1 VRRVGARQMVDFTP
15 GRPCVRPRL
24 RRTSVVKGVPRSRW
38 LTALG
43 LHDPLV
49 IWWQPQTWPSWLARE
64 ALAARPDS
72 LVLREARCHLGRP
85 GFRTRQVTLVTTL
98 LDAQTSRACDLAGLY
113 RQRWQVATSLAH
125 LTDPCI
131 KISSSGGVGAILPCM
146 NSTPSNWR
154 EARRFQAWH
163 LKQQGWSQRRIAA
176 ALGVSEGAVSQW
188 MKRARDG
195 GVEALRHR
203 PPPGAPSRLT
213 AEQRAHLPALL

>member
-64 ALAARPDS
+64 ALTARPDS
-72 LVLREARCHLGRP
+72 LVLREACYHFGRP
-85 GFRTRQVTLVTTL
+85 AFRTRQVTLVTSL

-125 LTDPCI
+125 LKTTIQLDVLPCKTVSGVLKELTVCALVHNLVRMVMWHSALRQPIDVERISFLDEVSVDGLYGFERFILQSARRPTDV
-131 KISSSGGVGAILPCM
+131 SGSLRSLARGASGG
-146 NSTPSNWR
+146 W
-154 EARRFQAWH
+154 
-163 LKQQGWSQRRIAA
+163 
-176 ALGVSEGAVSQW
+176 
-188 MKRARDG
+188 
-195 GVEALRHR
+195 
-203 PPPGAPSRLT
+203 
-213 AEQRAHLPALL
+213 